1 MGSESHTTPTGAK
14 VWRHC
19 TDGINGTGVS
29 HRDDG
34 PAIIHPDGRV
44 CWIYEGNMLSFDK
57 WCTRVGVSDEQMML
71 LRLRYG

>member
-1 MGSESHTTPTGAK
+1 MDSESHTTPTGAK

-19 TDGINGTGVS
+19 TDGINEVL

-57 WCTRVGVSDEQMML
+57 WCTRVDVSDEEKMWL
-71 LRLRYG
+71 ILKYG